1 MKVLGLK
8 KACYYKIET
17 MRKELIDPFNRKIEY
32 VRVSVTDKCNYRC
45 GYCMPEQGVH
55 PDGNHTEYLSYDEL
69 ARIIKAFVNL
79 GVAKVRITG
88 GEPLVRKNLSS
99 LVEEINQY
107 EGLEDIAL
115 STNAHHLGREAEAL
129 TKAGITRCNISID
142 SLQVERFNKITR
154 GGDLVKVLAG
164 VDKALEVGMKPVKF
178 NMVVMKGTNDD
189 EIEAMVDY
197 GLEKGVEGRFI
208 ETMPI
213 GPAGVSMMDQHYPAD
228 KILARIKKHVGTDL
242 IPSSGKSHDG
252 PSRNFLIAGTNIK
265 IGVIS
270 AVSQHFCETCNRVR
284 LTAKGVLALCLGQED
299 SVDLRTSLRNGVT
312 DKELEQIIT
321 DAMLKKPEK
330 HFFNENVHNIEFR
343 QMVQLGG

>member
-1 MKVLGLK
+1 M
-8 KACYYKIET
+8 A
-17 MRKELIDPFNRKIEY
+17 LIDPFNRKIEY

-55 PDGNHTEYLSYDEL
+55 PEGEHTEYLSYDEL

-79 GVAKVRITG
+79 GVTKVRITG
-88 GEPLVRKNLSS
+88 GEPLVRKNLPS
-99 LVEEINQY
+99 LIAQINEF
-107 EGLEDIAL
+107 EGLQDIAL
-115 STNAHHLGREAEAL
+115 STNAHHLAREALAL
-129 TKAGITRCNISID
+129 KEAGITRANISID
-142 SLQVERFNKITR
+142 SLKPERFKNITR
-154 GGDLVKVLAG
+154 GGDLHKVLAG
-164 VDKALEVGMKPVKF
+164 VDRALEVGMTPIKF

-197 GLEKGVEGRFI
+197 GLEKGVEVRFI

-213 GPAGVSMMDQHYPAD
+213 GPAGVSMMNQHYAAE
-228 KILARIKKHVGTDL
+228 KILARVRAHVGQDL
-242 IPSSGKSHDG
+242 IPSQGKTHDG
-252 PSRNFLIAGTNIK
+252 PSRNFVIAGTNTR

-284 LTAKGVLALCLGQED
+284 LTARGVLALCLGQED
-299 SVDLRTSLRNGVT
+299 SVDLRTPLRAGISDEGLQQLIV
-312 DKELEQIIT
+312 

-343 QMVQLGG
+343 QMVSLGG

>member
-1 MKVLGLK
+1 MK
-8 KACYYKIET
+8 
-17 MRKELIDPFNRKIEY
+17 KELIDPFNRKIEY

-55 PDGNHTEYLSYDEL
+55 PEGRHTEYLSYDEL
-69 ARIIKAFVNL
+69 SRIVKAFVNL

-88 GEPLVRKNLSS
+88 GEPLVRKKLSTF
-99 LVEEINQY
+99 VEQINQF

-115 STNAHHLGREAEAL
+115 STNAHHLEREADAL
-129 TKAGITRCNISID
+129 HQAGVKRINVSID
-142 SLQVERFNKITR
+142 SLKPERFNRITR
-154 GGDLVKVLAG
+154 GGNLEKVLTG
-164 VDKALEVGMKPVKF
+164 IDKALAIGMKPVKF

-197 GLEKGVEGRFI
+197 GLKKDVEVRFI

-213 GPAGVSMMDQHYPAD
+213 GPAGVSMMEQHYPAE
-228 KILARIKKHVGTDL
+228 KILARVKKHVGADL
-242 IPSSGKSHDG
+242 IPSSGKTHDG
-252 PSRNFLIAGTNIK
+252 PSRNFVIAGTNTR

-299 SVDLRTSLRNGVT
+299 SVDLRTPLREGIS
-312 DKELEQIIT
+312 DAELEELLIK
-321 DAMLKKPEK
+321 AMEKKPER
-330 HFFNENVHNIEFR
+330 HFFKENVHNIEFR

>member
-1 MKVLGLK
+1 
-8 KACYYKIET
+8 
-17 MRKELIDPFNRKIEY
+17 MRKELIDPFKRKIEY
-32 VRVSVTDKCNYRC
+32 LRVSVTDKCNYRC

-55 PDGNHTEYLSYDEL
+55 PEGKHTEYLSYEEL

-79 GVAKVRITG
+79 GVAKIRLTG
-88 GEPLVRKNLSS
+88 GEPLVRKNLAS

-115 STNAHHLGREAEAL
+115 STNAHHLAREAEAL
-129 TKAGITRCNISID
+129 TKAGIRRCNISID
-142 SLQVERFNKITR
+142 SLRVERFNKITR

-197 GLEKGVEGRFI
+197 GLEKGVEVRFI

-228 KILARIKKHVGTDL
+228 KILARVKKHVGADL
-242 IPSSGKSHDG
+242 IPASGKTHDG
-252 PSRNFLIAGTNIK
+252 PSRNFLIAGTNTK

-299 SVDLRTSLRNGVT
+299 SVDLRTPLRNGVT
-312 DKELEQIIT
+312 DEELEQIIIN
-321 DAMLKKPEK
+321 AMLKKPEK

>member
-1 MKVLGLK
+1 
-8 KACYYKIET
+8 

-55 PDGNHTEYLSYDEL
+55 PDGTHTEYLSYEEL

-79 GVAKVRITG
+79 GVAKVRLTG
-88 GEPLVRKNLSS
+88 GEPLVRKNLAS
-99 LVEEINQY
+99 LVEEISQY
-107 EGLEDIAL
+107 DGLEDIAL
-115 STNAHHLGREAEAL
+115 STNAHHLEREAEAL

-142 SLQVERFNKITR
+142 SLRKERFKNITR
-154 GGDLVKVLAG
+154 GGDLDKVLAG

-197 GLEKGVEGRFI
+197 GLEKGVEVRFI

-228 KILARIKKHVGTDL
+228 KILARIRKHVGTDL
-242 IPSSGKSHDG
+242 IPASGKTHDG
-252 PSRNFLIAGTNIK
+252 PSRNFLIAGTNTK

-299 SVDLRTSLRNGVT
+299 SVDLRTPLRNGVT
-312 DKELEQIIT
+312 DEELEQIIT

>member
-1 MKVLGLK
+1 
-8 KACYYKIET
+8 
-17 MRKELIDPFNRKIEY
+17 MRNELIDPFNRKIEY
-32 VRVSVTDKCNYRC
+32 IRVSVTDKCNYRC

-55 PDGNHTEYLSYDEL
+55 PDGTHKEYLSYDEL
-69 ARIIKAFVNL
+69 SRIIKAFVDL

-88 GEPLVRKNLSS
+88 GEPLVRKNLAD
-99 LVEEINQY
+99 LVGQISGY

-115 STNAHHLGREAEAL
+115 STNAHHLGREAIALKEA
-129 TKAGITRCNISID
+129 GVNRVNISID
-142 SLQVERFNKITR
+142 SLKAQRFNKITR
-154 GGDLVKVLAG
+154 GGDLEKVLAG
-164 VDKALEVGMKPVKF
+164 VDKALEVGMNPVKF

-197 GLEKGVEGRFI
+197 GLEKGVEVRFI

-213 GPAGVSMMDQHYPAD
+213 GPAGVAMMDQHYAAD
-228 KILARIKKHVGTDL
+228 KILARIKAHVGADL
-242 IPSSGKSHDG
+242 IPAASKSHDG
-252 PSRNFLIAGTNIK
+252 PARNFKIAGTNTK

-299 SVDLRTSLRNGVT
+299 SVDLRTPLREGIS
-312 DKELEQIIT
+312 DDGLKQLIK
-321 DAMLKKPEK
+321 DALLKKPER
-330 HFFNENVHNIEFR
+330 HYFNENVHNIEFR